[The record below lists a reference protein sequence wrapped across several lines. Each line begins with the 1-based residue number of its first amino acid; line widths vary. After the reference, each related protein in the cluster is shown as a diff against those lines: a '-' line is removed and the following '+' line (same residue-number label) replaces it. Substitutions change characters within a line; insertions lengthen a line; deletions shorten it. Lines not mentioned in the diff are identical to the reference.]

1 MEITK
6 EQFNAAE
13 QGQLVEI
20 EADGKEFILLSRD
33 LYDRMKSQH
42 YDDSEWTDDEMS
54 SLAAQTFEDADNAG
68 PIP

>member
-20 EADGKEFILLSRD
+20 EADGK
-33 LYDRMKSQH
+33 
-42 YDDSEWTDDEMS
+42 DSFFS
-54 SLAAQTFEDADNAG
+54 AAICTIE
-68 PIP
+68 